1 MENLSL
7 SERVL
12 DILTKTNLNWNVKE
26 EEIQTQ
32 TGLIIPNKKALIR
45 SDNNQILGIH
55 GNNYQ
60 PYQNDQL
67 CELLFQISKSTGLEI
82 HSGGSLDDSAKV
94 FIQLKSE
101 NLTLGDDKIEGY
113 ITGVN
118 SFDGSTALGF
128 GNSNITISCQ
138 NTFFKA
144 LRDVDSK
151 VRHTINMS
159 YKIETILKQ
168 IDSLIED
175 EKSTFN
181 EIKRLNDVKI
191 TPELKDMVIRTLF
204 QLSSVD
210 KLDKLSTRKTN
221 QINDFNSDLAIE
233 LAQKNDS
240 RWGLFSG
247 VTRYTSHTM
256 FKTED
261 KSKLG
266 KLFGKTGELER
277 KIYNNLVTSV
287 M

>member
-1 MENLSL
+1 M
-7 SERVL
+7 
-12 DILTKTNLNWNVKE
+12 
-26 EEIQTQ
+26 
-32 TGLIIPNKKALIR
+32 
-45 SDNNQILGIH
+45 
-55 GNNYQ
+55 
-60 PYQNDQL
+60 
-67 CELLFQISKSTGLEI
+67 
-82 HSGGSLDDSAKV
+82 DDSAKV